1 MCVCLYVYKYLRVF
15 VLYFSKKKTK
25 VQKCLRSEL
34 PWTRFI
40 GGSYVTQPANGTCGG
55 LTCSNEN
62 YSIMQVDV
70 RRFSVTV
77 QVKQRKGNA
86 ERGSL
91 TGVYGPQSD
100 NDRMEFLQE
109 LRQLFKRSGCYW
121 VTSTLSIG
129 LVTRAA
135 LE

>member
-1 MCVCLYVYKYLRVF
+1 
-15 VLYFSKKKTK
+15 
-25 VQKCLRSEL
+25 
-34 PWTRFI
+34 
-40 GGSYVTQPANGTCGG
+40 
-55 LTCSNEN
+55 
-62 YSIMQVDV
+62 MQVDV

>member
-1 MCVCLYVYKYLRVF
+1 MFLYYI
-15 VLYFSKKKTK
+15 SQKKNESAEHGW
-25 VQKCLRSEL
+25 CLRSEL